1 MSPIDD
7 PRHPRRSCPTRLRA
21 SLMPNREEAAR
32 VHSSKDDPPML
43 RLVGEWLAVN
53 QKRLQRAEQPF
64 GTS

>member
-1 MSPIDD
+1 
-7 PRHPRRSCPTRLRA
+7 
-21 SLMPNREEAAR
+21 MPNREEAAR
-32 VHSSKDDPPML
+32 VHSSKDDPHML